1 MTKCLIHESPILILP
16 SLALKAGLNEAIILQ
31 QFHYWISSSRH
42 EHEGRKWVYNTYE
55 QWQKQFPF
63 WSVSTIRRTIAK
75 LEIEGWIESGNF
87 NKSKLDNTKW
97 YSICYEKLSEVDGI
111 DAHPGQSVNQIE
123 QPDESNRTDDLP
135 TLDKPLPKS
144 TSEIPTENSKQEDD
158 AVQAPDPFQFFENNG
173 FGYLGNYIREKITH
187 WCTDLSKELVV
198 EAMKMALERGVKN
211 WKYAECILIN
221 WVDQGIQSLEDVHVL
236 QKKHRESKKQSVPQH
251 KQNKVR
257 VEKIPGWLEKKEEYK
272 QVEEDTVLIEKK
284 KKMIEIQQK
293 YRGKEKQNV

>member
-1 MTKCLIHESPILILP
+1 MTKCLVHESPILVLP
-16 SLALKAGLNEAIILQ
+16 SLAVKAGLNEAIILQ

-63 WSVSTIRRTIAK
+63 WSISTIRRTIAK
-75 LEIEGWIESGNF
+75 LEKDGWIESRNY

-97 YSICYEKLSEVDGI
+97 YSICYEKLSEVEGI
-111 DAHPGQSVNQIE
+111 DVEPDHELNQTE
-123 QPDESNRTDDLP
+123 QLDESNRTDDLVNM
-135 TLDKPLPKS
+135 DKPLPES
-144 TSEIPTENSKQEDD
+144 TSENPAENSKQVED
-158 AVQAPDPFQFFENNG
+158 AAQAADPLHFFEVNG
-173 FGYLGNYIREKITH
+173 FGYPGHYIREKITH

-221 WVDQGIQSLEDVHVL
+221 WVDQDIQSLEDVQVL
-236 QKKHRESKKQSVPQH
+236 QKKHRESKKQRVPQR

-257 VEKIPGWLEKKEEYK
+257 VEKIPEWLEKKEEYK
-272 QVEEDTVLIEKK
+272 QEEKDPILIEKK
-284 KKMIEIQQK
+284 RKMIEIQQK
-293 YRGKEKQNV
+293 YQGKENQR